1 MFAPVQLQ
9 AIPTLDHLT
18 ADTVSWTYGSSSE
31 QNGRS
36 HMEDR
41 ILTADLTSD
50 AAFAGAGRAVL
61 LGVFDGHA
69 GSTTAQYL
77 SSSMVGHLLAEGGA
91 ALQQDPAGSMGRAVG
106 RAEGVLMT
114 SWSPAC
120 GPASGST
127 LCMGLVLGSVLHVVH
142 AGDSRAV
149 LARSGRALQL
159 TQDHKPSSEAERERI
174 HAADPSAQVSSDGYL
189 YGELGVSRGMG
200 SAHIKADPTKSAYIA
215 APELCSIQLEERD
228 DFIILASDGL
238 WDVVSSI
245 EAVTAARKSLA
256 AKRDAA
262 AAAALLVERAKQ
274 LGSTDNISVVVM
286 RLHGRPITLPTSN
299 SRLFRRPASAP
310 PAMAVE
316 AAA

>member
-1 MFAPVQLQ
+1 
-9 AIPTLDHLT
+9 
-18 ADTVSWTYGSSSE
+18 
-31 QNGRS
+31 
-36 HMEDR
+36 MEDR
-41 ILTADLTSD
+41 VLTADLTSES
-50 AAFAGAGRAVL
+50 AFAGAERAVL

-69 GSTTAQYL
+69 GSATAQYL

-91 ALQQDPAGSMGRAVG
+91 ALQQDPAGSMERAVG
-106 RAEGVLMT
+106 RAEGVLMA
-114 SWSPAC
+114 SWDPAC

-127 LCMGLVLGSVLHVVH
+127 LCMGLVLGSVLHVAH

-159 TQDHKPSSEAERERI
+159 TRDHKPSSEAERERI
-174 HAADPSAQVSSDGYL
+174 HAADPSAQVSSDGYM

-200 SAHIKADPTKSAYIA
+200 SAHIKADATKSAYTA
-215 APELCSIQLEERD
+215 TPEVRSIQLEESD
-228 DFIILASDGL
+228 DFLILASDGL
-238 WDVVSSI
+238 WDVVSSA

-256 AKRDAA
+256 ADRDAA
-262 AAAALLVERAKQ
+262 AAAAVLVERAKQ
-274 LGSTDNISVVVM
+274 LGSTDNISVVVVL
-286 RLHGRPITLPTSN
+286 LHGRAITLAASN